1 MDSTK
6 AQQMALDEALVATT
20 NRLNIGKGNQRLS
33 PNLKSNEATIQ
44 VVLDALKLTPVY
56 NAFLVTASV
65 PEIYMQ
71 EFWVTVTLHHT
82 SLRFKLNAKSHTLN
96 MENFRDMLN
105 IYPRL
110 QRERFQ
116 DPPVDEEILSFHS
129 DLGHSGEIRVSTNV
143 NTSQDMLESK
153 AYKEYYAFA
162 SGAVPPKAK
171 TAYKKKA
178 KEPVS
183 SKTASESASKCPR
196 LKTQAKMKQP
206 TKKTKAKGLTML
218 IEAALSEADQL
229 KLATKRSK
237 KDFHISYASGSGDG
251 VGKLSKVL
259 DEQEQE
265 DTSTDEGTDTLSGVP
280 DVPKYESESDM
291 ESWGDS
297 EEEGNDDD
305 DGNNDDE
312 GSNDDESDDEKTE
325 FENDDDGQQINRK
338 SRHSDDFY
346 NALVASYNSD
356 KDIISS
362 YGDVVLLKRG
372 NNDKDKYQDP
382 SVGSDRGMKRQRTG
396 KDADSSKD
404 QRSKEKRSTSS
415 SKEASKS
422 QHTSSGKSVH
432 SEEPSHNVEDTS
444 KHQHQEY
451 VMWETD
457 EQPDD
462 NEATKANWF
471 KKPERPPTPDSDWS
485 DVRSTSNHLRLGS
498 AKLLELKNLLL
509 HSMSLMPL
517 RTCKSLIELEYHL
530 EECSKATAEKLDWN
544 NPENKPYPFNLRKL
558 LSLIQD
564 HRGCQIIPKDYF
576 INKDL
581 EYLNGVKYDQYA
593 LYGISHWG
601 PKCQSFYCYASNLT
615 SPKDVYSRRRIIAF
629 TRLKI
634 KRKYDY
640 GYLEEIEVRRDDQQI
655 YTFEEG
661 YFSRLCLQDI
671 EDMLILL
678 TQQRLTNLTVDEQ
691 YDLNVVVRMYTRR
704 IVIQR
709 RVKDIQLGVK
719 SYQKK
724 LNLTK
729 PDTYGSH
736 LRDRT
741 AYTSHSNPHGI
752 IYLDQ
757 SKRKRLM
764 RTDELHKF
772 SDGTLNDVRTSLH
785 DIDAGLRM
793 EYLPMRKWSQLDR
806 KRVRVMV

>member
-143 NTSQDMLESK
+143 N
-153 AYKEYYAFA
+153 
-162 SGAVPPKAK
+162 
-171 TAYKKKA
+171 
-178 KEPVS
+178 
-183 SKTASESASKCPR
+183 
-196 LKTQAKMKQP
+196 
-206 TKKTKAKGLTML
+206 
-218 IEAALSEADQL
+218 
-229 KLATKRSK
+229 
-237 KDFHISYASGSGDG
+237 
-251 VGKLSKVL
+251 
-259 DEQEQE
+259 
-265 DTSTDEGTDTLSGVP
+265 
-280 DVPKYESESDM
+280 
-291 ESWGDS
+291 
-297 EEEGNDDD
+297 
-305 DGNNDDE
+305 
-312 GSNDDESDDEKTE
+312 
-325 FENDDDGQQINRK
+325 
-338 SRHSDDFY
+338 
-346 NALVASYNSD
+346 
-356 KDIISS
+356 
-362 YGDVVLLKRG
+362 
-372 NNDKDKYQDP
+372 
-382 SVGSDRGMKRQRTG
+382 
-396 KDADSSKD
+396 
-404 QRSKEKRSTSS
+404 
-415 SKEASKS
+415 
-422 QHTSSGKSVH
+422 SVH

-581 EYLNGVKYDQYA
+581 EYLNG
-593 LYGISHWG
+593 GNSSISYSTSVT
-601 PKCQSFYCYASNLT
+601 KTKVASYNL
-615 SPKDVYSRRRIIAF
+615 K
-629 TRLKI
+629 L
-634 KRKYDY
+634 
-640 GYLEEIEVRRDDQQI
+640 
-655 YTFEEG
+655 
-661 YFSRLCLQDI
+661 I
-671 EDMLILL
+671 EDM
-678 TQQRLTNLTVDEQ
+678 V
-691 YDLNVVVRMYTRR
+691 YDL
-704 IVIQR
+704 
-709 RVKDIQLGVK
+709 
-719 SYQKK
+719 
-724 LNLTK
+724 
-729 PDTYGSH
+729 
-736 LRDRT
+736 
-741 AYTSHSNPHGI
+741 
-752 IYLDQ
+752 
-757 SKRKRLM
+757 
-764 RTDELHKF
+764 
-772 SDGTLNDVRTSLH
+772 
-785 DIDAGLRM
+785 
-793 EYLPMRKWSQLDR
+793 
-806 KRVRVMV
+806 